1 MLSVRGGGK
10 GGHNFLSLFYVST
23 NFKRIFFE
31 KNRRTLFG
39 SLKCRQTL
47 FNAQILFYKDFY
59 DFFRFT
65 LPSSIVNAFPS
76 FAIHLREANWRP
88 TLGWVIFRKSSPIK
102 VCILWGNLD
111 IYRVHLNQKE
121 SAPYFIK
128 FLAPGLFIH
137 CTEST
142 TLPFGTNFKLR
153 ISINFTNKFTYCYL
167 KGAIHM

>member
-1 MLSVRGGGK
+1 MVSQHRNANGFYCTLRCANRKESQKLNFAKCQGRGQG

-65 LPSSIVNAFPS
+65 RPSPIVNGFPS
-76 FAIHLREANWRP
+76 FAMDLRVANWRP
-88 TLGWVIFRKSSPIK
+88 TY
-102 VCILWGNLD
+102 LD
-111 IYRVHLNQKE
+111 QQN
-121 SAPYFIK
+121 F
-128 FLAPGLFIH
+128 
-137 CTEST
+137 
-142 TLPFGTNFKLR
+142 NFKKSFSFLPTVYVTGKR
-153 ISINFTNKFTYCYL
+153 CYDRHPGKL
-167 KGAIHM
+167 QLPS

>member
-1 MLSVRGGGK
+1 MSGEGAR

-65 LPSSIVNAFPS
+65 RPSPIVNGFPS
-76 FAIHLREANWRP
+76 FAMDLRVANWRP
-88 TLGWVIFRKSSPIK
+88 TYLFRAEKNYFYFRSTKTFTFVFDLHSPWCSH
-102 VCILWGNLD
+102 VLTHSTWFW
-111 IYRVHLNQKE
+111 NQVRQKD
-121 SAPYFIK
+121 A
-128 FLAPGLFIH
+128 LFG
-137 CTEST
+137 
-142 TLPFGTNFKLR
+142 F
-153 ISINFTNKFTYCYL
+153 
-167 KGAIHM
+167 

>member
-1 MLSVRGGGK
+1 MSGEGAR

-65 LPSSIVNAFPS
+65 RPSPIVNGFPS
-76 FAIHLREANWRP
+76 FAMDLRVANWRP
-88 TLGWVIFRKSSPIK
+88 TYLPRMEKKSK
-102 VCILWGNLD
+102 AKN
-111 IYRVHLNQKE
+111 
-121 SAPYFIK
+121 
-128 FLAPGLFIH
+128 
-137 CTEST
+137 
-142 TLPFGTNFKLR
+142 
-153 ISINFTNKFTYCYL
+153 TNKIDCLTILIFHQIADIL
-167 KGAIHM
+167 SK